1 MLEPVFSALIT
12 SGTRFLTGAQCRWLG
27 CGPEDTQ
34 RIYFANHSSHVDF
47 VRLWATLPRALRTKT
62 RPVAAADY
70 WDRGPIR
77 RYFLRR
83 VFHGVLVERS
93 VARARSA
100 NPLGNMLEALDAGDS
115 LILFPEGTRG
125 TGERLLP
132 FKSGIYHLAQVRP
145 TVELV
150 PVWMDNNYRVMPKG
164 TIFPI
169 PLLCS
174 VTFGQP
180 TRLGEGED
188 RHAFL
193 TRLSQSLEELGC
205 A

>member
-1 MLEPVFSALIT
+1 MLEPIFSALIT
-12 SGTRFLTGAQCRWLG
+12 RGTRFLTGARCRWLG
-27 CGPEDTQ
+27 CGPELTQ

-47 VRLWATLPRALRTKT
+47 VLLWASLPRPLRTKT

-77 RYFLRR
+77 RYFLHR

-93 VARARSA
+93 AVRARTE
-100 NPLGNMLEALDAGDS
+100 NPLRSMLEALDAGHS

-132 FKSGIYHLAQVRP
+132 FKSGIYHLANVRP

-150 PVWMDNNYRVMPKG
+150 PVWMDNCYRVMPKG

-174 VTFGQP
+174 VTFGRP
-180 TRLGEGED
+180 TRLLEGED

-193 TRLSQSLEELGC
+193 SRLSKSLEDLGC
-205 A
+205 E

>member
-47 VRLWATLPRALRTKT
+47 VLLWATLPRVLRAKT

-93 VARARSA
+93 AARARNT

-188 RHAFL
+188 KQTFL
-193 TRLSQSLEELGC
+193 TRLSKSLEELGC